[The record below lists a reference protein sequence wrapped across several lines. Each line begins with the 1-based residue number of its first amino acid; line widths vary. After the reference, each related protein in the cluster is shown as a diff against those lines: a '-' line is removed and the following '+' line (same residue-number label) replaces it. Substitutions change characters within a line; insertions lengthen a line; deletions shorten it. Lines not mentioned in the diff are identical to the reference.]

1 VLRLLGRRIAVS
13 APVLFGVT
21 VLVFGILHLIP
32 GDPAQILLFGSR
44 PTPDQIAQLRHTLGL
59 DQPLP
64 IQYLLYLG
72 RLLHGDLGTSFI
84 TGRPITEE
92 IAARFPDTLALTLAA
107 MAIAVLI
114 GMPVGIIGGVRPGS
128 LADRLAGGF
137 SILGVAIP
145 YFWFALVLILV
156 FAVNLRMLP
165 SLGEGSPQ
173 SIILPAL
180 SLGWGLSAII
190 ARLLR
195 NNLVEIY
202 RQPYMQV
209 ARSKGLSETMLLYRH
224 ALKNALIP
232 VVTILGL
239 QFGNV
244 LSGAVVVEVIF
255 GRPGIGSYL
264 VLAIQSKD
272 IPAVQSVVLFIAVL
286 YLLINLVVD
295 VSYGFLDPRI
305 RLSWS
310 GAR

>member
-1 VLRLLGRRIAVS
+1 VLRLLSRRLTVAV
-13 APVLFGVT
+13 PVLFGVT
-21 VLVFGILHLIP
+21 VLVFLILHLIP

-44 PTPDQIAQLRHTLGL
+44 PTPQQIAQLRSTLGL

-64 IQYLLYLG
+64 LQYLAYLG
-72 RLLHGDLGTSFI
+72 RLVHGDLGQSFI
-84 TGRPITEE
+84 TSRPVAEE
-92 IAARFPDTLALTLAA
+92 IAQRLPDTLELTVAA
-107 MAIAVLI
+107 MLVAVVI
-114 GMPVGIIGGVRPGS
+114 GMPVGILGGVRPGS
-128 LADRLAGGF
+128 WADRLSSGF
-137 SILGVAIP
+137 AVLGVAVP
-145 YFWFALVLILV
+145 YFWFALILV
-156 FAVNLRMLP
+156 LLFAVDLRLLP
-165 SLGEGSPQ
+165 SLGEGSWN
-173 SIILPAL
+173 SIVLPAV

-209 ARSKGLSETMLLYRH
+209 ARAKGLSERTMLYRH

-264 VLAIQSKD
+264 VQAIQAKD
-272 IPAVQSVVLFIAVL
+272 IPVVQSIVLLIAVI
-286 YLLINLVVD
+286 YIVINLVVD
-295 VSYGFLDPRI
+295 LAYGYLDPRI
-305 RLSWS
+305 RLSWTRS
-310 GAR
+310 

>member
-1 VLRLLGRRIAVS
+1 V
-13 APVLFGVT
+13 PVLFGVT
-21 VLVFGILHLIP
+21 VLVFLILHLIP
-32 GDPAQILLFGSR
+32 GDPAQILLFGSS
-44 PTPDQIAQLRHTLGL
+44 PTPQQIVQLRAQLGL

-64 IQYLLYLG
+64 VQYVHYLG

-84 TGRPITEE
+84 TGRPIAEE
-92 IAARFPDTLALTLAA
+92 IAARFPDTLQLTLAA
-107 MAIAVLI
+107 MLVAVLI
-114 GMPVGIIGGVRPGS
+114 GVPVGIVGGLRPGS

-137 SILGVAIP
+137 SILGVAVP
-145 YFWFALVLILV
+145 YFWFALVLVLV
-156 FAVNLRMLP
+156 FAVKLRVLP

-173 SIILPAL
+173 SIVLPAV

-209 ARSKGLSETMLLYRH
+209 ARAKGLSEQMMLYKH

-264 VLAIQSKD
+264 VQAIQAKD
-272 IPAVQSVVLFIAVL
+272 IPTVQSVVLFIAVI
-286 YLLINLVVD
+286 YILINLLVD
-295 VSYGFLDPRI
+295 VAYGVLDPRI
-305 RLSWS
+305 RLSWTPS
-310 GAR
+310 R

>member
-1 VLRLLGRRIAVS
+1 MLRLLSRRIAVS
-13 APVLFGVT
+13 APVLVGVT
-21 VLVFGILHLIP
+21 LLVFGILHLIP

-44 PTPDQIAQLRHTLGL
+44 PTPDQIAQLRHSLGL

-64 IQYLLYLG
+64 VQYLLYLG

-114 GMPVGIIGGVRPGS
+114 GMPVGIIGGVKPGS
-128 LADRLAGGF
+128 LADRLASGF

-145 YFWFALVLILV
+145 YFWFALILILV

-173 SIILPAL
+173 AIILPAL

-195 NNLVEIY
+195 NNLSEIY
-202 RQPYMQV
+202 RQQYMQV
-209 ARSKGLSETMLLYRH
+209 ARSKGLSESMLLYRH

-295 VSYGFLDPRI
+295 VVYGFLDPRI

>member
-1 VLRLLGRRIAVS
+1 MLNLLARRLTIAV
-13 APVLFGVT
+13 PVLFGVT
-21 VLVFGILHLIP
+21 ILVFLILHLIP

-44 PTPDQIAQLRHTLGL
+44 PTPQQIAQLRAELGL

-64 IQYLLYLG
+64 VQYLLYLG
-72 RLLHGDLGTSFI
+72 RLAHGDLGQSFI
-84 TGRPITEE
+84 TNRPVAEE
-92 IAARFPDTLALTLAA
+92 IAQRLPDTLQLTFAA
-107 MAIAVLI
+107 MLVAVLI
-114 GMPVGIIGGVRPGS
+114 GVPVGIIGGVRPGS
-128 LADRLAGGF
+128 WADRLSSGF
-137 SILGVAIP
+137 AVLGVAVP
-145 YFWFALVLILV
+145 YFWFAVVLVLI
-156 FAVNLRMLP
+156 FAVDLRLLP
-165 SLGEGSPQ
+165 SLGEGSWN
-173 SIILPAL
+173 SIILPAV

-209 ARSKGLSETMLLYRH
+209 ARAKGLSERMVLYWH

-264 VLAIQSKD
+264 VQAIQAKD
-272 IPAVQSVVLFIAVL
+272 IPVVQSIVLLIAVV
-286 YLLINLVVD
+286 YILINLVVD
-295 VSYGFLDPRI
+295 LAYGLLDPRI
-305 RLSWS
+305 RLSWV
-310 GAR
+310 RP

>member
-1 VLRLLGRRIAVS
+1 MLRLLARRAAIA

-21 VLVFGILHLIP
+21 VLVFLILHLIP

-44 PTPDQIAQLRHTLGL
+44 PTPEQIQQLRVQLGL

-64 IQYLLYLG
+64 VQYFSYVG

-84 TGRPITEE
+84 TGRPINEE
-92 IAARFPDTLALTLAA
+92 IAARFPDTLQLTLAA
-107 MAIAVLI
+107 MFVAVLI
-114 GMPVGIIGGVRPGS
+114 GVPVGIVGGMRPGS
-128 LADRLAGGF
+128 WTDRIAGGF
-137 SILGVAIP
+137 SILGVAVP
-145 YFWFALVLILV
+145 YFWFALVLVLV
-156 FAVNLRMLP
+156 FAVKLQVLP

-173 SIILPAL
+173 SIILPAV

-209 ARSKGLSETMLLYRH
+209 AKAKGLSESMMLYRH

-264 VLAIQSKD
+264 VQAIQAKD
-272 IPAVQSVVLFIAVL
+272 IPAVQSVVLFIAVI
-286 YLLINLVVD
+286 YIVINLFVD
-295 VSYGFLDPRI
+295 VAYGLLDPRI
-305 RLSWS
+305 RLSWTAS
-310 GAR
+310 R

>member
-1 VLRLLGRRIAVS
+1 LLRLLARRVAIA

-21 VLVFGILHLIP
+21 VLVFLILHLIP

-44 PTPDQIAQLRHTLGL
+44 PTPEQIIQLREQLGL
-59 DQPLP
+59 DRPLP
-64 IQYLLYLG
+64 IQYLSYLG

-84 TGRPITEE
+84 TGRPIAEE
-92 IAARFPDTLALTLAA
+92 IAARFPDTLQLTLAA
-107 MAIAVLI
+107 MLVAVLI
-114 GMPVGIIGGVRPGS
+114 GVPVGIVGGVRPGS
-128 LADRLAGGF
+128 WTDRIAGGF
-137 SILGVAIP
+137 SILGVAVP
-145 YFWFALVLILV
+145 YFWFALILVLV
-156 FAVNLRMLP
+156 FAVNLRVLP

-173 SIILPAL
+173 SIVLPAV

-209 ARSKGLSETMLLYRH
+209 AKAKGLSESMRLYRH
-224 ALKNALIP
+224 AMKNALIP

-264 VLAIQSKD
+264 VYAIQAKD
-272 IPAVQSVVLFIAVL
+272 IPAVQSVVLFIAVI
-286 YLLINLVVD
+286 YIVINLFVD
-295 VSYGFLDPRI
+295 VAYGVLDPRI

>member
-1 VLRLLGRRIAVS
+1 MRYITRKLGHTLFVA
-13 APVLFGVT
+13 FGVVT
-21 VLVFGILHLIP
+21 LVFVALRMS
-32 GDPAQILLFGSR
+32 GDPAATMLPGDASVDELR
-44 PTPDQIAQLRHTLGL
+44 DLRHALGL

-64 IQYLLYLG
+64 VQYLLYLG
-72 RLLHGDLGTSFI
+72 RLAHGDLGQSFI
-84 TGRPITEE
+84 TNRPVAEE
-92 IAARFPDTLALTLAA
+92 IAQRLPDTLQLTFAA
-107 MAIAVLI
+107 MLVAVLI

-128 LADRLAGGF
+128 WADRLSSGF
-137 SILGVAIP
+137 AVLGVAVP
-145 YFWFALVLILV
+145 YFWFAVVLVLI
-156 FAVNLRMLP
+156 FAVDLRWLP
-165 SLGEGSPQ
+165 SLGEGSWN
-173 SIILPAL
+173 SLILPAV

-209 ARSKGLSETMLLYRH
+209 ARAKGLSERMILYRH

-264 VLAIQSKD
+264 VQAIQAKD
-272 IPAVQSVVLFIAVL
+272 IPVVQSIVLLIAVV
-286 YLLINLVVD
+286 YIVINLVVD
-295 VSYGFLDPRI
+295 LVYGWLDPRI
-305 RLSWS
+305 RLSWVNQQ
-310 GAR
+310 

>member
-1 VLRLLGRRIAVS
+1 MLRLLARRLTIAV
-13 APVLFGVT
+13 PVLFGVT
-21 VLVFGILHLIP
+21 ILVFGILHLIP

-44 PTPDQIAQLRHTLGL
+44 PTPQQIAQLRAQLGL

-64 IQYLLYLG
+64 LQYLLYLG
-72 RLLHGDLGTSFI
+72 RLAHGDLGQSFI
-84 TGRPITEE
+84 TNRPVAEE
-92 IAARFPDTLALTLAA
+92 IATRLPDTLELTFAA
-107 MAIAVLI
+107 MLVAVLI
-114 GMPVGIIGGVRPGS
+114 GMPVGIVGGVRPGS
-128 LADRLAGGF
+128 WADRLGSGF
-137 SILGVAIP
+137 AVLGVAVP
-145 YFWFALVLILV
+145 YFWFALILVLI
-156 FAVNLRMLP
+156 FAVHLRLLP
-165 SLGEGSPQ
+165 SLGEGSWN
-173 SIILPAL
+173 SLILPAV

-209 ARSKGLSETMLLYRH
+209 ARAKGLSERMIMYRH

-264 VLAIQSKD
+264 VQAIQAKD
-272 IPAVQSVVLFIAVL
+272 IPAVQSIVLLIAVV
-286 YLLINLVVD
+286 YILINLIVD
-295 VSYGFLDPRI
+295 LVYGLLDPRI
-305 RLSWS
+305 RLSWVRS
-310 GAR
+310 

>member
-1 VLRLLGRRIAVS
+1 VLRLLARRVAIS

-21 VLVFGILHLIP
+21 VLVFLILHLIP

-44 PTPDQIAQLRHTLGL
+44 PTPEQLVQLRVQLGL
-59 DQPLP
+59 DKPLP
-64 IQYLLYLG
+64 VQYIGYVG
-72 RLLHGDLGTSFI
+72 RLAHGDLGTSFI
-84 TGRPITEE
+84 TGRPIAEE
-92 IAARFPDTLALTLAA
+92 IAARFPDTLQLTLAA
-107 MAIAVLI
+107 MLVAVLI
-114 GMPVGIIGGVRPGS
+114 GVPVGIAGGLHPGS
-128 LADRLAGGF
+128 WTDRLAGGF
-137 SILGVAIP
+137 SILGVAVP
-145 YFWFALVLILV
+145 YFWFALVLVLV
-156 FAVNLRMLP
+156 FAVNLRVLP
-165 SLGEGSPQ
+165 SLGEGEPQ
-173 SIILPAL
+173 AIVLPAV

-209 ARSKGLSETMLLYRH
+209 AKAKGLSESMMLYRH

-264 VLAIQSKD
+264 VQAIQAKD
-272 IPAVQSVVLFIAVL
+272 IPAVQSVVLFIAVI
-286 YLLINLVVD
+286 YLVINLLVD
-295 VSYGFLDPRI
+295 VAYGVLDPRI
-305 RLSWS
+305 RLSWTGS
-310 GAR
+310 R

>member
-1 VLRLLGRRIAVS
+1 MLNLLARRLTIAV
-13 APVLFGVT
+13 PVLFGVT
-21 VLVFGILHLIP
+21 ILVFLILHLIP

-44 PTPDQIAQLRHTLGL
+44 PTPEQIAHLRSQLGL

-64 IQYLLYLG
+64 VQYLAYLA
-72 RLLHGDLGTSFI
+72 RLAHGDLGQSFI
-84 TGRPITEE
+84 TNRPVAEE
-92 IAARFPDTLALTLAA
+92 IAQRLPDTLELTFAA
-107 MAIAVLI
+107 MLVAVAI
-114 GMPVGIIGGVRPGS
+114 GMPVGIVGGVRPGS
-128 LADRLAGGF
+128 WADRLGSGF
-137 SILGVAIP
+137 AVLGVAVP
-145 YFWFALVLILV
+145 YFWFALVLVLI
-156 FAVNLRMLP
+156 FAVDLHLLP
-165 SLGEGSPQ
+165 SLGEGSWD
-173 SIILPAL
+173 SLILPAV

-209 ARSKGLSETMLLYRH
+209 ARAKGLTERMILYRH

-264 VLAIQSKD
+264 VQAIQAKD
-272 IPAVQSVVLFIAVL
+272 IPAVQSIVLLIAVV
-286 YLLINLVVD
+286 YIVINLVVD
-295 VSYGFLDPRI
+295 LAYGVLDPRI
-305 RLSWS
+305 RLSWV
-310 GAR
+310 RQ